1 MDPEMMQ
8 QSASMVSF
16 FGEYGAYGILA
27 VLAMV
32 IVHLYRQVSNLSKE
46 TLDIIAKYAEES
58 ARAQAQLL
66 AAIQRS
72 DDVIERNTEALRR
85 IATLDQLDQNMSR

>member
-1 MDPEMMQ
+1 MQ
-8 QSASMVSF
+8 QSAGIVTYLS
-16 FGEYGAYGILA
+16 EYGTYGILA

-32 IVHLYRQVSNLSKE
+32 IVHLYRQVSTLSKE
-46 TLDIIAKYAEES
+46 TRDIIAKYADES

-72 DDVIERNTEALRR
+72 ADVIERNTEALRR
-85 IATLDQLDQNMSR
+85 IATLDQNMSK

>member
-1 MDPEMMQ
+1 MTHGSRTHATIGRNGDISERVWHIWHTRR
-8 QSASMVSF
+8 A
-16 FGEYGAYGILA
+16 
-27 VLAMV
+27 AMV
-32 IVHLYRQVSNLSKE
+32 IVHLYRQVSTLSKE
-46 TLDIIAKYAEES
+46 TRDIIAKYADES

-85 IATLDQLDQNMSR
+85 IATLDQNMSR

>member
-1 MDPEMMQ
+1 MMDPEIMQ

-16 FGEYGAYGILA
+16 FGEYGTYGILA

-32 IVHLYRQVSNLSKE
+32 IVHLYRQVSALSKE
-46 TLDIIAKYAEES
+46 TRDIIAKYAEES
-58 ARAQAQLL
+58 ARAQAELL

-72 DDVIERNTEALRR
+72 DDVIERNTEALKRL
-85 IATLDQLDQNMSR
+85 TKE

>member
-1 MDPEMMQ
+1 MMDPEIMQ
-8 QSASMVSF
+8 QSAGMVTYLS
-16 FGEYGAYGILA
+16 EYGTYGILA

-32 IVHLYRQVSNLSKE
+32 IVHLYRQVSALSKE
-46 TLDIIAKYAEES
+46 TRDIIAKYAEES
-58 ARAQAQLL
+58 ARAQAELL

-85 IATLDQLDQNMSR
+85 IATLDQNMSK